1 MRERDIEKYLVTQV
15 KNLGGKAFK
24 WSSPSH
30 RGVPDRLVF
39 LPHGIL
45 LAVELKAQGKK
56 PTKLQNY
63 SHEELRSL
71 GTEVLVIDS
80 KAKVDALLGN
90 FK

>member
-1 MRERDIEKYLVTQV
+1 MLERDIEKYLVTQV
-15 KNLGGKAFK
+15 RKLGGKAYK

-56 PTKLQNY
+56 PTKLQHY
-63 SHEELRSL
+63 SHEELRAL
-71 GTEVLVIDS
+71 GAEVLVIDS

>member
-15 KNLGGKAFK
+15 RKLGGKAYK

-39 LPHGIL
+39 LPHGIV

-56 PTKLQNY
+56 PTKLQHY

-71 GTEVLVIDS
+71 GAEVLVVDS
-80 KAKVDALLGN
+80 KAKVDALLRN